1 MDSLVAAARALTA
14 AEALSVGLAIAYLL
28 LAVRRSRWCWLAGGV
43 SSALAVVLALQHRVP
58 MQALLNVY
66 YVGVSVYGFY
76 QWSPA
81 ADSTQRPIGTW
92 PLRWHLFACA
102 GIVLASVLTAR
113 LLAHQSAEAWP
124 FLDSVTTWGSLFTTW
139 LVARM
144 KLENWLYWLVID
156 AALVYLFGAQQLY
169 LFALLN
175 LVYLVIV
182 VVGFRSWLRS
192 YQQQQQDRREL
203 PA

>member
-1 MDSLVAAARALTA
+1 MTAALLQAARALSVS
-14 AEALSVGLAIAYLL
+14 EALSVLLALAYLL
-28 LAVRRSRWCWLAGGV
+28 LAVRRSRWCWVAGGA
-43 SSALAVVLALQHRVP
+43 SSAIAVVLALEHHVP

-66 YVGVSVYGFY
+66 YVGVSVYGFR
-76 QWSPA
+76 QWSGGEDATRQP
-81 ADSTQRPIGTW
+81 PIGTW
-92 PLRWHLFACA
+92 PLRWHLAACA
-102 GIVLASVLTAR
+102 AILALSAASAR
-113 LLAHQSAEAWP
+113 LLAGASAEAWP

-156 AALVYLFGAQQLY
+156 AALVYLFGAQRLY

-175 LVYLVIV
+175 LVYLAIV
-182 VVGFRSWLRS
+182 VAGLRSWLRS
-192 YQQQQQDRREL
+192 YRRQVREA

>member
-1 MDSLVAAARALTA
+1 MHSLIAAARALTA
-14 AEALSVGLAIAYLL
+14 AEALSVLLAIAYLL
-28 LAVRRSRWCWLAGGV
+28 LAVRRSRWCWLAGGL
-43 SSALAVVLALQHRVP
+43 SSAIAVVLALQHRVP

-81 ADSTQRPIGTW
+81 GATPQRPIGTW
-92 PLRWHLFACA
+92 PLRWHLTACT
-102 GIVLASVLTAR
+102 GIVLASVLSAR
-113 LLAHQSAEAWP
+113 VLAHDSGEAWP
-124 FLDSVTTWGSLFTTW
+124 FLDSITTWGSLFTTW

-175 LVYLVIV
+175 LVYLAIV
-182 VVGFRSWLRS
+182 VAGFRSWLRS
-192 YQQQQQDRREL
+192 YQQQAL